1 VIANSDFERL
11 LERLR
16 GLCQPKETYFKIHEI
31 LYKIE
36 GNPPSELRV
45 RCTFSH
51 EKGST
56 ENTKCW
62 TLHYIGTPPKRAD
75 LACLC
80 KNVIDVEVSDNI
92 CNFLEMMGYTLIFC
106 FRLVDDFEFV
116 REGVR
121 LHALLTDHIKAD
133 ITVSKVKRLV
143 VKGQLESAIEVEAT
157 AHHWLVEISAH
168 SHEEAIKQTC
178 DALNNFANRLMPIV
192 DMIKLDNNTKKEIEK
207 LHQQRKIAQ
216 TSGTNT

>member
-1 VIANSDFERL
+1 MIANSDFERL

-92 CNFLEMMGYTLIFC
+92 CNFLEMMGYT
-106 FRLVDDFEFV
+106 DDFEFV

>member
-1 VIANSDFERL
+1 
-11 LERLR
+11 
-16 GLCQPKETYFKIHEI
+16 
-31 LYKIE
+31 
-36 GNPPSELRV
+36 
-45 RCTFSH
+45 
-51 EKGST
+51 
-56 ENTKCW
+56 
-62 TLHYIGTPPKRAD
+62 
-75 LACLC
+75 
-80 KNVIDVEVSDNI
+80 
-92 CNFLEMMGYTLIFC
+92 
-106 FRLVDDFEFV
+106 V

-133 ITVSKVKRLV
+133 ITVSKVKRVSISSIRCTVSNCLGSLICGVLPCLLSFCNCVLLVQLV